1 VKELIGASPGGEIL
15 GASRRDE
22 GRAAVEAGTSKRK
35 DVEMMTP
42 ERRRERADTDGLA
55 ELFHAAVESR
65 RSSPD
70 LMRVLLAGALPLA
83 GADVALVC
91 GPDGALVAFAT
102 SEGVD
107 DDAAHLLAADASH
120 ITGRESID
128 EHRYVA
134 RLTATAP
141 YVIALRWARGRS
153 AQHEVARAVAGAIA
167 RLLLRADED
176 VEPVRDGAIDPLTEL
191 PSRTATLR
199 HLDNVLA
206 AAQRGGGRVGVLFID
221 LDGFKAINDTFG
233 HAVGDQT
240 LIEAARRMKESVRR
254 NDFVG
259 RLGGDEFVAI
269 LTVVDDELEMV
280 EAAQRFLERVLVE
293 VQEGGFTS
301 LVRASIGIAVSPD
314 DGTTP
319 EQLLQHADEALYA
332 AKEGGGNSVRWY
344 RDGVSQEVRA
354 RREFRERL
362 RDANFERDF
371 MLCYQPIVSTSTMRV
386 VGAEALVRWRHPSRG
401 WLTPRTFLDFRGG
414 AMASSALDVKVIR
427 AIADM
432 LRSANDRLE
441 SRIHINISNANSVVW
456 AELEAMIRD
465 VEDAADRLALE
476 VREATMLA
484 DTEAGG
490 SFVRHARRL
499 GVPVGLDGF
508 GAAPTSLAAM
518 ASLPLDFIKVDRRVT
533 NPTAEEGQWKRLAR
547 AAIGVAQTL
556 QIRTIADGVEDR
568 EQAKWLVANGVEQ
581 LQGYLIA
588 QPMTAPDFADW
599 QRSGRSGVRDAW

>member
-1 VKELIGASPGGEIL
+1 
-15 GASRRDE
+15 
-22 GRAAVEAGTSKRK
+22 
-35 DVEMMTP
+35 MTP
-42 ERRRERADTDGLA
+42 ERRREYAETDGLA

-65 RSSPD
+65 RSTPD
-70 LMRVLLAGALPLA
+70 LMRVILSGALPLA

-91 GPDGALVAFAT
+91 GTDG
-102 SEGVD
+102 S
-107 DDAAHLLAADASH
+107 LLAYASSDGDGEESARLLA
-120 ITGRESID
+120 IEAAQVEERENVD
-128 EHRYVA
+128 EDRYVA
-134 RLTATAP
+134 RLTASAP
-141 YVIALRWARGRS
+141 YVFAMRWARGRS
-153 AQHEVARAVAGAIA
+153 SHHDVARAAGGAVA
-167 RLLLRADED
+167 RLLLRTEE
-176 VEPVRDGAIDPLTEL
+176 VTEPVRDGVIDPLTEL

-206 AAQRGGGRVGVLFID
+206 AAQRVGGRVGVLFID

-240 LIEAARRMKESVRR
+240 LIEAARRMQESVRR

-259 RLGGDEFVAI
+259 RLGGDEFVAV

-319 EQLLQHADEALYA
+319 ELLLQHADEALYA
-332 AKEGGGNSVRWY
+332 AKESGGNSVRWY
-344 RDGVSQEVRA
+344 RDGVSQEMRA

-362 RDANFERDF
+362 RDASFETDF
-371 MLCYQPIVSTSTMRV
+371 MLCYQPIVSTSSMRV

-401 WLTPRTFLDFRGG
+401 WLTPRTFLDFKGG
-414 AMASSALDVKVIR
+414 TMASSALDVKVIR
-427 AIADM
+427 AVAET
-432 LRSANDRLE
+432 LNANERLDA
-441 SRIHINISNANSVVW
+441 RVHINIANANSVVW
-456 AELEAMIRD
+456 SEMENLIRD
-465 VEDAADRLALE
+465 VEEAPSRLALE

-484 DTEAGG
+484 DSDAGG
-490 SFVRHARRL
+490 SFLRHARRL
-499 GVPVGLDGF
+499 GIPIGLDGF
-508 GAAPTSLAAM
+508 GSAPTSLSAM

-533 NPTAEEGQWKRLAR
+533 NPGEEGNGHWKRVAR

-556 QIRTIADGVEDR
+556 QLRTIADGVEDP
-568 EQAKWLVANGVEQ
+568 EQAKWLVQNGVEQ
-581 LQGYLIA
+581 MQGYLIA

-599 QRSGRSGVRDAW
+599 MRSSRAGARSAW

>member
-1 VKELIGASPGGEIL
+1 MKELIGPSPGGEIF
-15 GASRRDE
+15 GASQRDE
-22 GRAAVEAGTSKRK
+22 GHVAVEAGTSKPK

-102 SEGVD
+102 SDGVD
-107 DDAAHLLAADASH
+107 DDAAHLLAAEASH

-128 EHRYVA
+128 DHRYVA

-259 RLGGDEFVAI
+259 RLGGDEFVAV

-301 LVRASIGIAVSPD
+301 LVHASIGIAVSPD

-332 AKEGGGNSVRWY
+332 AKESGGNSVRWY

-371 MLCYQPIVSTSTMRV
+371 MLCYQPIVSSSTMRV

-432 LRSANDRLE
+432 LRTPNDRLE
-441 SRIHINISNANSVVW
+441 ARIHINISNANSVVW

-533 NPTAEEGQWKRLAR
+533 NPTSEEGQWKRLAR

-556 QIRTIADGVEDR
+556 QIRTIADGVEER

-599 QRSGRSGVRDAW
+599 LRSSRTGVRDPW

>member
-1 VKELIGASPGGEIL
+1 
-15 GASRRDE
+15 
-22 GRAAVEAGTSKRK
+22 
-35 DVEMMTP
+35 MMTP
-42 ERRRERADTDGLA
+42 ERRREHTETDGLA

-65 RSSPD
+65 RSSQE
-70 LMRVLLAGALPLA
+70 LMQVILAGALPLA
-83 GADVALVC
+83 GADVALVAE
-91 GPDGALVAFAT
+91 PDGTLLACAAA
-102 SEGVD
+102 EGVD
-107 DDAAHLLAADASH
+107 DETTRALAVEASH
-120 ITGRESID
+120 VPLRESID
-128 EHRYVA
+128 DDRYVA

-141 YVIALRWARGRS
+141 YYFAMRWARGRS
-153 AQHEVARAVAGAIA
+153 SNHDVARAVAGAVA
-167 RLLLRADED
+167 RLLLRTEED
-176 VEPVRDGAIDPLTEL
+176 PEPIRDGAIDPLTEL
-191 PSRTATLR
+191 PSRTSTLR

-280 EAAQRFLERVLVE
+280 EAAQRFLERVLIE

-314 DGTTP
+314 DGLTP

-332 AKEGGGNSVRWY
+332 AKESGGNSVRWY

-362 RDANFERDF
+362 RDATFERDF

-401 WLTPRTFLDFRGG
+401 WLTPRTFLDFKGG
-414 AMASSALDVKVIR
+414 AMASSALDVKVVR
-427 AIADM
+427 AVADTM
-432 LRSANDRLE
+432 RATHERLDV
-441 SRIHINISNANSVVW
+441 RIHVNISNANSTVW
-456 AELEAMIRD
+456 SELEGLIRD
-465 VEDAADRLALE
+465 IDDAPNRLALE

-484 DTEAGG
+484 DSDAGG
-490 SFVRHARRL
+490 SFLRHARRI
-499 GVPVGLDGF
+499 GVPLGLDGF
-508 GAAPTSLAAM
+508 GATPTSLTAM

-533 NPTAEEGQWKRLAR
+533 NPMAGDGQWKRVAR
-547 AAIGVAQTL
+547 AAIGIAQTL

-581 LQGYLIA
+581 MQGYLIA

-599 QRSGRSGVRDAW
+599 LRSARAGVRESW

>member
-1 VKELIGASPGGEIL
+1 MVGPSPGGENFS
-15 GASRRDE
+15 ASRRDE
-22 GRAAVEAGTSKRK
+22 GRAAVEAGTTNAK
-35 DVEMMTP
+35 DVDMMTP

-70 LMRVLLAGALPLA
+70 LMHVLLAGALPLA

-91 GPDGALVAFAT
+91 GPDGSLIAFAT
-102 SEGVD
+102 SDGVD
-107 DDAAHLLAADASH
+107 DTAAHVLADEA
-120 ITGRESID
+120 TQVTVRESID
-128 EHRYVA
+128 DARYVA

-259 RLGGDEFVAI
+259 RLGGDEFVAV
-269 LTVVDDELEMV
+269 LTVVEDELEMV

-332 AKEGGGNSVRWY
+332 AKESGGNSVRWY

-371 MLCYQPIVSTSTMRV
+371 MLCYQPIVSSSTMRV
-386 VGAEALVRWRHPSRG
+386 VGAEALVRWRHPTRG

-432 LRSANDRLE
+432 LRAPNDRLDA
-441 SRIHINISNANSVVW
+441 RIHVNLSNANSVVW
-456 AELEAMIRD
+456 SELEAMIRD
-465 VEDAADRLALE
+465 IEDAPDRLALE

-484 DTEAGG
+484 DTDAGG

-533 NPTAEEGQWKRLAR
+533 NPTSEDGQWKRLAR

-599 QRSGRSGVRDAW
+599 LRSGRAGVRDAW

>member
-1 VKELIGASPGGEIL
+1 MHVI
-15 GASRRDE
+15 
-22 GRAAVEAGTSKRK
+22 
-35 DVEMMTP
+35 
-42 ERRRERADTDGLA
+42 
-55 ELFHAAVESR
+55 
-65 RSSPD
+65 
-70 LMRVLLAGALPLA
+70 LAGALPLA

-91 GPDGALVAFAT
+91 APDGSLVASAV

-107 DDAAHLLAADASH
+107 ADAARALAVDASRVEV
-120 ITGRESID
+120 RESVD
-128 EHRYVA
+128 DDRYVA
-134 RLTATAP
+134 RLTASAP
-141 YVIALRWARGRS
+141 YIFAMRWARGRS
-153 AQHEVARAVAGAIA
+153 AHHDVARAVGGAIA
-167 RLLLRADED
+167 RLLLRSEED
-176 VEPVRDGAIDPLTEL
+176 PEPAREGAIDPLTEL
-191 PSRTATLR
+191 PSRTATLH

-240 LIEAARRMKESVRR
+240 LIEAARRMRESVRR

-280 EAAQRFLERVLVE
+280 EAAQRFLERVLIE

-314 DGTTP
+314 DGLTP

-332 AKEGGGNSVRWY
+332 AKESGGNSVRWY
-344 RDGVSQEVRA
+344 RDGVSQEIRA

-362 RDANFERDF
+362 RDATFERDF

-401 WLTPRTFLDFRGG
+401 WLTPRTFLDFKGG
-414 AMASSALDVKVIR
+414 AVASSALDVKVVR
-427 AIADM
+427 AVAEMMHSVQEPLDV
-432 LRSANDRLE
+432 
-441 SRIHINISNANSVVW
+441 RIHVNISNANSTVW
-456 AELEAMIRD
+456 SEVEGMIRD
-465 VEDAADRLALE
+465 IDDAGNRLALE

-484 DTEAGG
+484 DTDAGG
-490 SFVRHARRL
+490 SFLRHARRI
-499 GVPVGLDGF
+499 GIPIGLDGF
-508 GAAPTSLAAM
+508 GASPTSLSAM
-518 ASLPLDFIKVDRRVT
+518 AALPLDFIKVDRRVT
-533 NPTAEEGQWKRLAR
+533 NPTGSDGQWKRVAR

-556 QIRTIADGVEDR
+556 QLRTIADGVEDR

-581 LQGYLIA
+581 MQGYLIA
-588 QPMTAPDFADW
+588 QPMTAPDFTDW
-599 QRSGRSGVRDAW
+599 LRSARVGVRELW

>member
-1 VKELIGASPGGEIL
+1 VKELIGPSPGGEIL

-22 GRAAVEAGTSKRK
+22 GRAAVEAGTTKPK
-35 DVEMMTP
+35 DVDMMTP

-70 LMRVLLAGALPLA
+70 LMHVLLAGALPLA

-102 SEGVD
+102 SDGVD
-107 DDAAHLLAADASH
+107 DDAADALATEASR

-128 EHRYVA
+128 DARYVA

-141 YVIALRWARGRS
+141 YTIALRWARGRS
-153 AQHEVARAVAGAIA
+153 AQPEVARAVAGAIA
-167 RLLLRADED
+167 RLLLRTEED

-259 RLGGDEFVAI
+259 RLGGDEFVAV

-332 AKEGGGNSVRWY
+332 AKESGGNSVRWY

-432 LRSANDRLE
+432 LRTKSDRLE

-456 AELEAMIRD
+456 SELEAMIRD
-465 VEDAADRLALE
+465 VEDAHDRLALE

-499 GVPVGLDGF
+499 GIPVGLDGF

-533 NPTAEEGQWKRLAR
+533 NPTSEDGQWKRLAR

-588 QPMTAPDFADW
+588 QPMTAPDLADW
-599 QRSGRSGVRDAW
+599 LRSGRSGVRDAW